1 MLRIV
6 QLQISTEATGR
17 AALRLHKTFLKNEID
32 STIIT
37 LRSSIND
44 DGKIKQ
50 KKNKINLSKRLDD
63 RIKAHLNRNNIK
75 KFGSFSYPVFGTNV
89 SKMDNVKNADFIYLH
104 WVLGGFMNLSN
115 IEQLA
120 MLGKPILFFMHDMW
134 TITGGCHH
142 SFSCEKYKSQCYN
155 CQIFPR
161 DKKNDLS
168 AKEFKRKS
176 RLYSKYNNLYFIS
189 PSKWLFDCAKQS
201 ALTKNK
207 PVFHIP
213 NVLDNTFFKP
223 FDKKTAKRILNIN
236 PDEIVISFG
245 AVSFV
250 SPYKGWDYML
260 EALKILSQDQKFEN
274 STVLIFG
281 SGYKKEIAE
290 EIPFKTKFTGHLA
303 DEQSTVLVY
312 NASDVFVAPSLA
324 DNLPTTV
331 LESLSCGTPVVGFE
345 VGGIPD
351 MIRHKENGYLAK
363 YKNAGDIV
371 EGIKFCLNNK
381 IKGYTLPEF
390 EPDSIIKKH
399 LQLFD
404 YIRSPKS

>member
-1 MLRIV
+1 
-6 QLQISTEATGR
+6 
-17 AALRLHKTFLKNEID
+17 
-32 STIIT
+32 
-37 LRSSIND
+37 
-44 DGKIKQ
+44 
-50 KKNKINLSKRLDD
+50 
-63 RIKAHLNRNNIK
+63 
-75 KFGSFSYPVFGTNV
+75 
-89 SKMDNVKNADFIYLH
+89 
-104 WVLGGFMNLSN
+104 
-115 IEQLA
+115 

-290 EIPFKTKFTGHLA
+290 EIPFKTKFTGHL
-303 DEQSTVLVY
+303 V
-312 NASDVFVAPSLA
+312 
-324 DNLPTTV
+324 
-331 LESLSCGTPVVGFE
+331 
-345 VGGIPD
+345 
-351 MIRHKENGYLAK
+351 M
-363 YKNAGDIV
+363 
-371 EGIKFCLNNK
+371 
-381 IKGYTLPEF
+381 
-390 EPDSIIKKH
+390 SI
-399 LQLFD
+399 QP
-404 YIRSPKS
+404 Y